1 MNHVSEK
8 DKYIKKISELSGQY
22 GELLVKLMDKHH
34 AINLQEITAQQAKE
48 FYLGL
53 VAAA

>member
-8 DKYIKKISELSGQY
+8 DNYIKKISELSGQY
-22 GELLVKLMDKHH
+22 GELLIKLMEKHN
-34 AINLQEITAQQAKE
+34 ARNLQEITTQQAKE

-53 VAAA
+53 MAAA